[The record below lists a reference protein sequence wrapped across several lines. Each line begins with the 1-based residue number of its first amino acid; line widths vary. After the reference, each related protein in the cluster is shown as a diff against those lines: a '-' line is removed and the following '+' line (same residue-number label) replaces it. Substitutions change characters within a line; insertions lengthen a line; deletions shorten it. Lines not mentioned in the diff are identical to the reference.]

1 MFGASRMLSVVFFL
15 FQILHSGQ
23 RQQPLCSM
31 MIDVAAHNQQGRQLN
46 RSTWIPLEIRFS
58 NGALYATSALEI
70 NQRK

>member
-1 MFGASRMLSVVFFL
+1 
-15 FQILHSGQ
+15 
-23 RQQPLCSM
+23 M